1 MCFAIF
7 RLSAKRIK
15 NSNWGK
21 FTGTKNKSKGKAGK

>member
-21 FTGTKNKSKGKAGK
+21 FTGTKKSKGKAGK